1 MSWADIGKTI
11 EAMKMGGKI
20 VVGCL
25 LDGADT
31 HLSEFGIMQKNL
43 SIMGIQAGAKS
54 SFKAMN
60 KTNEANNIKP
70 VVDKKFNTHALPEAL
85 SYFEKGKHFG
95 KVVLNF

>member
-1 MSWADIGKTI
+1 
-11 EAMKMGGKI
+11 
-20 VVGCL
+20 
-25 LDGADT
+25 
-31 HLSEFGIMQKNL
+31 
-43 SIMGIQAGAKS
+43 MGIQAGAKS